1 MQPPLSHFTSTL
13 PGIQDAQII
22 SEIEW
27 RYGSY
32 LERLTREDK
41 LALRSVLSKYIY
53 YNEFLDNYLISD
65 AITDTMPDLEAS
77 ICSVMITLE
86 GITTTSAEMLIKFV
100 TDQGFIFNLKK
111 TPDKSVG

>member
-1 MQPPLSHFTSTL
+1 MQQPLSRFANVLSGT
-13 PGIQDAQII
+13 QDAQII

-32 LERLTREDK
+32 LEKLTREDK
-41 LALRSVLSKYIY
+41 LALRAVLSKYIY

-65 AITDTMPDLEAS
+65 AITDTIPDLEAG

-86 GITTTSAEMLIKFV
+86 KISTRSAEMLIKFV
-100 TDQGFIFNLKK
+100 TDQSF
-111 TPDKSVG
+111 VGD